1 MVVALVT
8 LVAGFVPR
16 GSEQFNHSRMSL
28 QEKEKGKRK
37 KEEGK
42 KKREKDDC
50 LGYRVLSSKVRR
62 VRVNTLVRVR
72 LG

>member
-28 QEKEKGKRK
+28 QEKEKEKGKRK
-37 KEEGK
+37 KEKE
-42 KKREKDDC
+42 KRKEKRTIDWVTEC
-50 LGYRVLSSKVRR
+50 SVQR
-62 VRVNTLVRVR
+62 
-72 LG
+72 